1 MKVFYSR
8 ISDVSQNDARQLQ
21 NLDGFDYVLSDKC
34 SGLIHIWDRPK
45 GSQIKKLLDSNQLT
59 TLEIHSLDRLGR
71 STIQCLEVYR
81 ELTEAK
87 VNVICRNPNL
97 RNFDENGKPDMFSE
111 LLMSIIVIMS
121 SYEKSLIRERQLAGI
136 KLRKEQFLYTGR
148 AINSK
153 EKPENFIKKEKNQK
167 IIQYLKREYPFSEI
181 CKILSCS
188 ASTINKV
195 KKVAKSLELL

>member
-45 GSQIKKLLDSNQLT
+45 GGQIKKLLDSQDLKV
-59 TLEIHSLDRLGR
+59 LEIHSLDRLGR
-71 STIQCLEVYR
+71 STIQCLEVWK
-81 ELTEAK
+81 ELTEAG
-87 VNVICRNPNL
+87 VTVICRNPNL
-97 RNFDENGKPDMFSE
+97 RNFDDDGKPDMFSE
-111 LLMSIIVIMS
+111 LLMSIIVVMS

-153 EKPENFIKKEKNQK
+153 EKPEHFIKKEKNQK
-167 IIQYLKREYPFSEI
+167 IIQYLKRDYPYTEI
-181 CKILSCS
+181 CKILNCS

-195 KKVAKSLELL
+195 KKVARELEMF

>member
-81 ELTEAK
+81 KLTEAK

-153 EKPENFIKKEKNQK
+153 EKPENFIKKAKNQK

>member
-21 NLDGFDYVLSDKC
+21 NLDGFDYILSDKC

-45 GSQIKKLLDSNQLT
+45 GSQIKKLLESNQLT

>member
-45 GSQIKKLLDSNQLT
+45 GSQIKKLLDLNQLT

-167 IIQYLKREYPFSEI
+167 IIQYLKRDYPFSEI
-181 CKILSCS
+181 CKILNCS

>member
-97 RNFDENGKPDMFSE
+97 RNFDDNGKPDMFSE